1 MNMKYIATLLLFLSF
16 SAANA
21 VDWGGALQG
30 ATQSASDQLNR
41 SIAKDD
47 QIEAENRAFARRMA
61 ELDRY
66 ERMQKTHESIRQLQ
80 EEKKQLASENERLA
94 RQLEMQKVEAVF
106 PGWQETIKTEKF
118 KTWYKQQPQALI
130 DMGNSWKS
138 EDALFVLNAY
148 KSADKKKK

>member
-1 MNMKYIATLLLFLSF
+1 MKYIATLLLCFSF

-21 VDWGGALQG
+21 VDWGGALKG
-30 ATQSASDQLNR
+30 ASDSLDR
-41 SIAKDD
+41 SIARDD
-47 QIEAENRAFARRMA
+47 QIAAEDRAFARRMA

-80 EEKKQLASENERLA
+80 EEKNRLAAENERLA

-106 PGWQETIKTEKF
+106 PGWQDTIKTEKF
-118 KTWYKQQPQALI
+118 KAWYKQQPQALI

-148 KSADKKKK
+148 KAADKKKK